1 MLLLLYKLKNIL
13 SGAFVISKK
22 SNVERMKMH
31 LSELARGARALQRDG
46 APAGG
51 RGPRPGPREGRASQ
65 RQVRPRPPLRRRQG
79 PLGGGGRG
87 RAGPLS
93 IRSSHSDELHGYV
106 RASFRVLVLGCI
118 ETKSCNQI
126 RIF

>member
-51 RGPRPGPREGRASQ
+51 RGPAPGPDGK
-65 RQVRPRPPLRRRQG
+65 L
-79 PLGGGGRG
+79 
-87 RAGPLS
+87 
-93 IRSSHSDELHGYV
+93 
-106 RASFRVLVLGCI
+106 
-118 ETKSCNQI
+118 
-126 RIF
+126 